1 MSDYDYTRHDGN
13 DTPFGDSNE
22 VDNFEIADNAAPAQT
37 AEDITRENVYSDVP
51 PGEHVLQVF
60 GFSGAPKYDYYK
72 VDVNGVMMSYEAASI
87 RVRYCLPHA
96 PKTTIEDYF
105 VLPPSD
111 PNQMIAYTDGVPPGK
126 KMKGFNA
133 KKFYQFIGSLGWPY
147 PAGGNLPPDARKLG
161 NWKGRQ
167 IRAVAQLGT
176 PYEEKVNGVP
186 TGNMKQGRP
195 QVKLFSYAPAGATA
209 EALRPAAASYGSPQA
224 ARPNGQGQGPAQ
236 AQSRPQADRPQ
247 RAMATA
253 AIPGDDGLDD
263 L

>member
-1 MSDYDYTRHDGN
+1 
-13 DTPFGDSNE
+13 
-22 VDNFEIADNAAPAQT
+22 
-37 AEDITRENVYSDVP
+37 
-51 PGEHVLQVF
+51 
-60 GFSGAPKYDYYK
+60 
-72 VDVNGVMMSYEAASI
+72 MMSYEAASI

-195 QVKLFSYAPAGATA
+195 QVKLFSYAPGSGPGPVTPAG
-209 EALRPAAASYGSPQA
+209 RPAAAGHGDGRDPRRRR
-224 ARPNGQGQGPAQ
+224 AR
-236 AQSRPQADRPQ
+236 RPL
-247 RAMATA
+247 M
-253 AIPGDDGLDD
+253 GG
-263 L
+263 